1 MKATWSFEY
10 DPMAPEE
17 VTLINNLQKA
27 EDFKRTLW
35 DYDQWLRGL
44 LKYGDLTDLTDV
56 QANVY
61 QECRD
66 KLWEF
71 MKEGDINLYEV

>member
-17 VTLINNLQKA
+17 VALINNLQKA
-27 EDFKRTLW
+27 EDFKRALW

-44 LKYGDLTDLTDV
+44 IKHGDLTEV
-56 QANVY
+56 QAEIY